1 MVVIPGMVGIG
12 CGGSKSISNLTT
24 AELFQI
30 GKEKYDDGKYFKA
43 LSYFQAIVYNYPG
56 ESIVDTAQYYLA
68 LSYYG
73 NKDHELAQVEF
84 NRLVLNYPASVYFEH
99 AVLFR
104 AVCAFESSPGNY
116 ALDQVGL
123 QQAIGLFEDF
133 IIDFPES
140 ELQEDAHKYLNNA
153 RDKLARKYFNS
164 AVTYTRMGAYKA
176 SQTYY
181 QLVIDEYT
189 DSEFAPEALFGLA
202 EANFKAGEFDEARR
216 LLDNF
221 LTIYPDHTLA
231 AKVTEMAV
239 EAAFLNGTAA
249 SERGEYDSAR
259 TIFRKLIEKFRHTDR
274 ERFRRAYECLD
285 KVNQAADEE
294 SQVEDDDTGARGEL
308 GHPRR
313 GI

>member
-1 MVVIPGMVGIG
+1 MVAISGMVGIG
-12 CGGSKSISNLTT
+12 CGGSKSISSLTT
-24 AELFQI
+24 AELFEI

-73 NKDHELAQVEF
+73 NKDYELAQVEF
-84 NRLVLNYPASVYFEH
+84 NRLVINYPASVYFEN
-99 AVLFR
+99 AMLFR
-104 AVCAFESSPGNY
+104 AICAFESSPGNY

-123 QQAIGLFEDF
+123 AQAIGLFEDF

-140 ELQEDAHKYLNNA
+140 ELQEDAHKYLNVA

-176 SQTYY
+176 SQIYY
-181 QLVIDEYT
+181 QMVIDDFT
-189 DSEFAPEALFGLA
+189 DSEFAPDALFGLA
-202 EANFKAGEFDEARR
+202 EADLKDGQFDEACRR
-216 LLDNF
+216 FDNF
-221 LTIYPDHTLA
+221 VTMYPDHKLVA
-231 AKVTEMAV
+231 RATELAV
-239 EAAFLNGTAA
+239 ESAFKKGEAAY
-249 SERGEYDSAR
+249 ERGEYESAR
-259 TIFRKLIEKFRHTDR
+259 TIFRELIERFRHTDR

-285 KVNQAADEE
+285 KVNQAANEE
-294 SQVEDDDTGARGEL
+294 SQVENDDTGARGEL